1 MDVVNQRFMKSLLTL
16 FLMIGWFTASRAGEP
31 ESINAVVGNEFKLEL
46 ESDFSTGCQ
55 WLLYKPLDEKLLKP
69 VGKPQ
74 RRHPRPGA
82 KVGYEV
88 LTYKA
93 LASGKTVVC
102 LKYDR
107 LWEKTAAPLRVT
119 NILVVI
125 SRVEGK

>member
-1 MDVVNQRFMKSLLTL
+1 MKSLLTL
-16 FLMIGWFTASRAGEP
+16 FLMIGWLTASRAGEP
-31 ESINAVVGNEFKLEL
+31 EPINATVGKEFKIEL

-74 RRHPRPGA
+74 RRYVTPGA

-88 LTYKA
+88 LSYKA
-93 LASGKTVVC
+93 LASGKTVLC

-119 NILVVI
+119 NLVVMI
-125 SRVEGK
+125 SGAEKK